1 MAGPGESVNL
11 FRWLCLGVAVVF
23 LGIAGWM
30 INDIRLQVRRSA
42 EVVKRTGENVN
53 EHLPTAVEKSRQTAE
68 VLRQHLPDVVE
79 KTRRATDTLTEHLPE
94 IVDRVDKTTEVVAEL
109 ADDIKQLKE
118 LAGLGGT
125 KRDENLV
132 AYTNGVLKTIA
143 ASEGTVGAK
152 KVVGKGL
159 KSTQPAA
166 EWVAGKRKWT
176 TLMLLKFKSKKEVVI
191 WLTKGW
197 YIEFPNKEP
206 VPLLQW
212 LIQHHDETKAL
223 GV

>member
-1 MAGPGESVNL
+1 MSAPSDNL

-23 LGIAGWM
+23 LAIAGWM
-30 INDIRLQVRRSA
+30 INDIRVQVRRSA
-42 EVVKRTGENVN
+42 ER
-53 EHLPTAVEKSRQTAE
+53 LPEAVEKTRQTAD
-68 VLRQHLPDVVE
+68 VLSKHLPDVVD
-79 KTRRATDTLTEHLPE
+79 KTRQATDTLTEHLPE

-132 AYTNGVLKTIA
+132 AYTNGVFKAIA
-143 ASEGTVGAK
+143 SSGGTVGAK
-152 KVVGKGL
+152 KLVGSGL

-166 EWVAGKRKWT
+166 KWVAGKRKWT
-176 TLMLLKFKSKKEVVI
+176 TLMLLKFKSKKEVVT
-191 WLTKGW
+191 WLCKGW

-206 VPLLQW
+206 MPLLQW
-212 LIQHHDETKAL
+212 LSEHHAETKGL